1 MKLWIIG
8 LLALPFSLCA
18 TERVISIGGDVTEI
32 VYALGAQQTLVARD
46 STSLQPPQATALPN
60 VGYMRQLNAEGM
72 LAMKPTLVIAS
83 MLSQPSLALQQVEQA
98 GVKVVTV
105 TGKPELNA
113 IDEKITAIAAILG
126 REKEGKALQAEL
138 DRQLAAVPTNPLP
151 VRVLFIMAH
160 TGITA
165 MGAGSDTAADGA
177 IRSAGLQNAMG
188 GVARYQSLTQ
198 EGLVAAAPQLLVIGK
213 GSLRRMGGE
222 ANIWA
227 LPGLA
232 FTPAGQQRRL
242 LVIDDNALLSF
253 GLGLPAAV
261 CMVRSAV
268 WNVMF
273 ILLTCEIDMSI

>member
-32 VYALGAQQTLVARD
+32 VYALGAQQALVARD

-113 IDEKITAIAAILG
+113 IDEKITPIAAILG
-126 REKEGKALQAEL
+126 REKEGKALQAAL

-253 GLGLPAAV
+253 GLGMPAAIGQL
-261 CMVRSAV
+261 RQAAQAV
-268 WNVMF
+268 
-273 ILLTCEIDMSI
+273 TP

>member
-32 VYALGAQQTLVARD
+32 VYALGAQQALVARD

-83 MLSQPSLALQQVEQA
+83 MLSQPSMALQQVEQA

-126 REKEGKALQAEL
+126 REKEGKALQAAL

-151 VRVLFIMAH
+151 V
-160 TGITA
+160 
-165 MGAGSDTAADGA
+165 
-177 IRSAGLQNAMG
+177 
-188 GVARYQSLTQ
+188 
-198 EGLVAAAPQLLVIGK
+198 
-213 GSLRRMGGE
+213 
-222 ANIWA
+222 
-227 LPGLA
+227 
-232 FTPAGQQRRL
+232 
-242 LVIDDNALLSF
+242 
-253 GLGLPAAV
+253 
-261 CMVRSAV
+261 
-268 WNVMF
+268 
-273 ILLTCEIDMSI
+273 